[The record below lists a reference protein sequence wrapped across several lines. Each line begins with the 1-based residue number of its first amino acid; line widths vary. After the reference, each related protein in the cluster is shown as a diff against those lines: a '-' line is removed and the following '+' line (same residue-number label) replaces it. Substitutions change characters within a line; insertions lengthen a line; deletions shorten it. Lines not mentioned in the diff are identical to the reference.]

1 MSDTEPSMLIP
12 PGIQRLIA
20 ILRREVEGRE
30 VEGRPPQNRD
40 LDQAAN
46 LLESAIDLPPQPH
59 KMVCP
64 ACGMTRY
71 LPDGWQDI
79 LGSTTIKCVADDR
92 VMVER

>member
-20 ILRREVEGRE
+20 ILRRE

-71 LPDGWQDI
+71 LPDGWQDM

>member
-20 ILRREVEGRE
+20 ILRREVEGR
-30 VEGRPPQNRD
+30 PPQNRD

-46 LLESAIDLPPQPH
+46 LLEAATVIDLPPQPH

-64 ACGMTRY
+64 VCGMVRY
-71 LPDGWQDI
+71 LPDGWQEMM
-79 LGSTTIKCVADDR
+79 GSPTIKCVADDR